1 MTKNGFSPSSLCQ
14 CWESGFWQMEGD
26 ARWLCAVCSSH
37 TGSHQAA
44 GPSSPPVSASRKIM
58 GRLPASTGRW
68 VKGCLFKQSH
78 YSFINK
84 TKDSNVFKISYSK
97 GIVRVSNIIM
107 RCRRPSTMQVN
118 VVKVNTLSHYS
129 ICHSEASPQQPGT
142 LSLNFI

>member
-1 MTKNGFSPSSLCQ
+1 MTKNGFSPSSLYQ

-58 GRLPASTGRW
+58 GRLPAITADGSRAAFLNNHT
-68 VKGCLFKQSH
+68 
-78 YSFINK
+78 SFMDK

-129 ICHSEASPQQPGT
+129 ICHSQASPQQPGT

>member
-1 MTKNGFSPSSLCQ
+1 M
-14 CWESGFWQMEGD
+14 
-26 ARWLCAVCSSH
+26 AVCCVLITHGVASGSWPLLSACVRITQNNGQITSH
-37 TGSHQAA
+37 H
-44 GPSSPPVSASRKIM
+44 
-58 GRLPASTGRW
+58 GRW

-129 ICHSEASPQQPGT
+129 ICHSQASPQQPGT